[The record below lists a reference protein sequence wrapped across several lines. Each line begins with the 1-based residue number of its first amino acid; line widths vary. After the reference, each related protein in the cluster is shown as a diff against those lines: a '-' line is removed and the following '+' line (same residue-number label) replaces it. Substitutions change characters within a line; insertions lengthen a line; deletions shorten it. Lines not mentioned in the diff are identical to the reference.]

1 MKNLY
6 RPGKRAVKRAAVLS
20 AAFLLALGILS
31 GCDGERSVSEQ
42 EEAYL
47 LYVEQGSVSL
57 VPVVWEPSEEEPR
70 DMAQEALEEMK
81 EPEDPEGYVSAIPE
95 EVSVEV
101 KDLQNGK
108 LDLTFS
114 DSYSSLSKKSEVLLR
129 AAVVQ
134 SLTQIEGISRVRF
147 FIGDQPLREADGTET
162 GYMGAD
168 DFVCNIGSA
177 LNSYQKT
184 DLTLYFAAA
193 DGNSLA
199 QETVNVRYNSN
210 TSLQK
215 LILEQLLKGPQT
227 QECQNTLPADTILLG
242 VSVKDGI
249 CYVNFD
255 EGFLSQDYQVSPEL
269 AVYSIVNSL
278 VENGDGEIRAV
289 QISVNGE
296 SDISFRNAVDLSHPL
311 ERNPDLVEETE

>member
-6 RPGKRAVKRAAVLS
+6 RPVKRAAALS
-20 AAFLLALGILS
+20 AALLLALGLLT
-31 GCDGERSVSEQ
+31 GCGGDRSAPKQGEE
-42 EEAYL
+42 YL
-47 LYVEQGSVSL
+47 LYVEQGSMSL
-57 VPVVWEPSEEEPR
+57 VPVAWEPSAGETR
-70 DMAQEALEEMK
+70 DMVREALEEMK
-81 EPEDPEGYVSAIPE
+81 EPGAPEGYVSAIPE

-101 KDLQNGK
+101 KDLRNGK

-147 FIGDQPLREADGTET
+147 FIGDQPLREADGTDT
-162 GYMGAD
+162 GYMGAE
-168 DFVCNIGSA
+168 DFVRNIGSA
-177 LNSYQKT
+177 LNSYEKT
-184 DLTLYFAAA
+184 DLTLYFADA

-199 QETVNVRYNSN
+199 RETVNARYNSN

-215 LILEQLLKGPQT
+215 LILEQLLKGPRT
-227 QECQNTLPADTILLG
+227 QECQDTLPSDTILLG

-278 VENGDGEIRAV
+278 VENGDGEVQSV

-296 SDISFRNAVDLSHPL
+296 SDIKFRNAVDLSHPL

>member
-6 RPGKRAVKRAAVLS
+6 SSMKRGAALS
-20 AAFLLALGILS
+20 AAFLLTLGNLS
-31 GCDGERSVSEQ
+31 GCGRDRSIPEPGEE
-42 EEAYL
+42 YL
-47 LYVEQGSVSL
+47 LYVEQGGSSL
-57 VPVVWEPSEEEPR
+57 VPVAWQPSGEEAG
-70 DMAQEALEEMK
+70 DTVQEALDEMRT
-81 EPEDPEGYVSAIPE
+81 PENPDGYVSAIPA

-101 KDLQNGK
+101 RSLQNGK
-108 LDLTFS
+108 LDLTFG
-114 DSYSSLSKKSEVLLR
+114 DSYSSLPKKSEVLLR

-134 SLTQIEGISRVRF
+134 SLTQIEGVSRVRF

-168 DFVCNIGSA
+168 DFVQNIGSA

-184 DLTLYFAAA
+184 ELTLYFAAA
-193 DGNSLA
+193 DGNGLA
-199 QETVNVRYNSN
+199 VETVNVRYNSN

-215 LILEQLLKGPQT
+215 LILEQLLKGPRT
-227 QECQNTLPADTILLG
+227 QESQDTLPADAMLLG

-255 EGFLSQDYQVSPEL
+255 EGFLAQDYQVSPEL
-269 AVYSIVNSL
+269 VVYSLVNSL
-278 VENGDGEIRAV
+278 VDNGDGEVRAV

-296 SDISFRNAVDLSHPL
+296 SDISFRNTVDLSRPF
-311 ERNPDLVEETE
+311 ERNPDLVEETESH

>member
-6 RPGKRAVKRAAVLS
+6 RPVKRAAALS
-20 AAFLLALGILS
+20 AALLLALGLLT
-31 GCDGERSVSEQ
+31 GCGGDRSAPKQGEE
-42 EEAYL
+42 YL
-47 LYVEQGSVSL
+47 LYVEQG
-57 VPVVWEPSEEEPR
+57 R
-70 DMAQEALEEMK
+70 K
-81 EPEDPEGYVSAIPE
+81 EPGAPEGYVSAIPE

-101 KDLQNGK
+101 KDLRNGK

-114 DSYSSLSKKSEVLLR
+114 ESYSSLSKKSEVLLR

-162 GYMGAD
+162 GYMGAE
-168 DFVCNIGSA
+168 DFVRNIGSA
-177 LNSYQKT
+177 LNSYEKT
-184 DLTLYFAAA
+184 DLTLYFADA

-199 QETVNVRYNSN
+199 RETVNVRYNSN

-215 LILEQLLKGPQT
+215 LILEQLLKGPRT
-227 QECQNTLPADTILLG
+227 QECQDTLPSDTILLG

-278 VENGDGEIRAV
+278 VENGDGEVQSV

-296 SDISFRNAVDLSHPL
+296 SDIKFRNAVDLSHPL